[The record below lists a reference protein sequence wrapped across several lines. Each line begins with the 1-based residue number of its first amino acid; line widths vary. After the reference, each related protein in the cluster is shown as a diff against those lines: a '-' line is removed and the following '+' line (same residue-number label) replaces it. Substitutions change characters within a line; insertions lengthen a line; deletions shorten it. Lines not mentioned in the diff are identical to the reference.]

1 MYASSYADVHG
12 VDGPYHTSVSNA
24 VLLIENTED
33 VPSRHIRVVYD
44 GVLVLVNMERVPT
57 AFRHDSTSAVASKM
71 IVHIV
76 PKMTAQTVRQHVPG
90 LFWYAYSYIVDI
102 SMRTARFCGWTHARR
117 SESSPRESVCPQPVN
132 GGGSAWYER
141 VVL

>member
-44 GVLVLVNMERVPT
+44 GVLVLVNTERVPT
-57 AFRHDSTSAVASKM
+57 AFHHDSTSAVASKM

-76 PKMTAQTVRQHVPG
+76 PKMTAQTVRRLIPG
-90 LFWYAYSYIVDI
+90 PCSYAYNYRVYI
-102 SMRTARFCGWTHARR
+102 SMKISRSSSWTHDRR

>member
-1 MYASSYADVHG
+1 M
-12 VDGPYHTSVSNA
+12 
-24 VLLIENTED
+24 LLIENTED

-44 GVLVLVNMERVPT
+44 GVLVLLNMDRVPT
-57 AFRHDSTSAVASKM
+57 AFCHDSTSAVASKM

-76 PKMTAQTVRQHVPG
+76 PKMTAQMIRRLIPG
-90 LFWYAYSYIVDI
+90 QCSYSYSYRVYI
-102 SMRTARFCGWTHARR
+102 STITARFSGWTHDRR
-117 SESSPRESVCPQPVN
+117 SEPSPRESVCPQPVN